1 MVIRSDGSSRLHTDL
16 RDSQLIDDGTPEMDS
31 LPDHN
36 GLKSKQRALRE
47 KFHINLSLRVHR
59 ALSWLDRAD
68 KCDDDDADAQFIFL
82 WIAFNAAYAEDLG
95 QVTPDA
101 SRNLFRAYFEKLIP
115 LDQDRRI
122 YNALWTR
129 FSGPIRLLLDNKF
142 VYHRFWSH
150 HNGVPGHDDWEQ
162 KFSIARQQAQSAL
175 ASQNTLIVL
184 TTLFDRLYVL
194 RNQLMHGGATWN
206 STVNRAQVRDGAAIL
221 AFLIPLFID
230 LMMDNPNLPWG
241 KPNYPV
247 IP

>member
-1 MVIRSDGSSRLHTDL
+1 
-16 RDSQLIDDGTPEMDS
+16 MDS

-36 GLKSKQRALRE
+36 SLKSKQRALRE
-47 KFHINLSLRVHR
+47 KFHVNLSLRVHR
-59 ALSWLDRAD
+59 ALSWLDRASQSG
-68 KCDDDDADAQFIFL
+68 DDADAQFIFL

-129 FSGPIRLLLDNKF
+129 FSGPIRLLLDNNF

>member
-1 MVIRSDGSSRLHTDL
+1 
-16 RDSQLIDDGTPEMDS
+16 MDS

-36 GLKSKQRALRE
+36 SLKSKQRALRE
-47 KFHINLSLRVHR
+47 KFHVNLSLRVHR
-59 ALSWLDRAD
+59 ALSWLDRASQSS
-68 KCDDDDADAQFIFL
+68 DDADAQFIFL

-175 ASQNTLIVL
+175 ISQNTLIVL

-206 STVNRAQVRDGAAIL
+206 SNVNRAQVRDGAAIL